1 MSDSRSGADPGLAGM
16 KCVPC
21 RGGVPPMKQPQ
32 INEWLARLTRDWRV
46 AGDHHL
52 EREYRFPDFR
62 TALDFV
68 NRVGAIAET
77 EGHHPDLELAWGRVG
92 VKIFTHK
99 IDGLTESDFVLAA
112 KIEEESR
119 K

>member
-1 MSDSRSGADPGLAGM
+1 MSDSRIGASRELAKM

-21 RGGVPPMKQPQ
+21 RGGAPPMKQPQ
-32 INEWLARLTRDWRV
+32 INEWLSKLTSDWRV

-52 EREYRFPDFR
+52 EREYRFPDFK

-68 NRVGAIAET
+68 NRIGAIAES

-92 VKIFTHK
+92 VTIFTHK
-99 IDGLTESDFVLAA
+99 IDGLTESDFILAA
-112 KIEEESR
+112 KIETL
-119 K
+119 